1 MQEFARQVRTCW
13 SLLELGLRS
22 GHFRR
27 ISKRLVVFVGFY
39 FFKQGRPSSEAM
51 MHFPSVSDFP
61 LFSKNFLTPW
71 TNFPH
76 LTFSRNYFRFSSA
89 KLSAISIPFPLF
101 RENYSFPSTFR
112 SSPCFRQFHMIL
124 TYFMCFSFPLC
135 FHHDAFMHHTM
146 HVGYWKSLFSSQK
159 LSGRTG
165 SPRHVSTNEVTTVTG
180 STHSTHY
187 SL

>member
-1 MQEFARQVRTCW
+1 MLTSASFLKDSFVEMQEFARQVRTCW

-61 LFSKNFLTPW
+61 LFPKNFLTPW

-101 RENYSFPSTFR
+101 RENYSFPLLLEIPPVFDNFT
-112 SSPCFRQFHMIL
+112 
-124 TYFMCFSFPLC
+124 
-135 FHHDAFMHHTM
+135 
-146 HVGYWKSLFSSQK
+146 
-159 LSGRTG
+159 
-165 SPRHVSTNEVTTVTG
+165 
-180 STHSTHY
+180 
-187 SL
+187 